1 MVWELSAVSQA
12 LSRCQELLE
21 LVQELEQELQVL
33 VLSQI
38 HSPEWE
44 VWAVWEAWVE

>member
-1 MVWELSAVSQA
+1 VVSQV

-21 LVQELEQELQVL
+21 LAQEQELQVL
-33 VLSQI
+33 SQT

>member
-1 MVWELSAVSQA
+1 MVSQA

-21 LVQELEQELQVL
+21 LVQELELQVL

-44 VWAVWEAWVE
+44 VWAVWEVWVE